1 MEGWRNRSFPTYEKL
16 VNIFGKDRA
25 TRIGAQTPIDMVED
39 LNVENENDHI
49 LDVPSPMSVNSDS
62 EPATPSQSIGRKRTR
77 SKDDIARLH
86 LSCSRTLLTNLI
98 SLRSIILSI

>member
-1 MEGWRNRSFPTYEKL
+1 
-16 VNIFGKDRA
+16 
-25 TRIGAQTPIDMVED
+25 MVED

-62 EPATPSQSIGRKRTR
+62 EPATSSQSIGRKRTR
-77 SKDDIARLH
+77 SKDDIARLD
-86 LSCSRTLLTNLI
+86 LNCSRTLLTNLI